1 MYDTIIIGAG
11 LAGLTAASLCAKR
24 GLKVAVIDKS
34 KDPGGTCGIFKRK
47 HVTFDQ
53 GSAML
58 YGFGEKGFNAHRF
71 VMNCLEEPI
80 DIIRHD
86 LLYCVNFDGKR
97 IHFYADIDRFTDELS
112 SFFPSEKENIKRFYR
127 DMNTIYRHV
136 LIENPLYA
144 SADEISAAQGFKIV
158 LRHPLSFAR
167 FLTFLNISAEKLL
180 SRYFTDP
187 EIFKFFDKLTST
199 YCYATVKEAPAVLAA
214 IMFVDNHEG
223 GSYYPAGST
232 LFLPGKLEKVI
243 EENGGDMF
251 PGKEVISILFN
262 KGKPSGV
269 KLNDSTKLYAKN
281 IIYSGTVWNLYGKL
295 IERPFASTKRIC
307 WAQRQIPTYPSV
319 VMYAVVE
326 KSVITQDTAPVE
338 MLVGNP
344 NEIDESE
351 ITVYILSLD
360 DRTLCAEDEHTL
372 VVIGPTFEKWDRLKR
387 EEYLELK
394 KKNRHGFRKCLNG
407 AFRE

>member
-11 LAGLTAASLCAKR
+11 LSGLTAASLCAKR

-34 KDPGGTCGIFKRK
+34 QHPGGTCGSFKRK

-180 SRYFTDP
+180 
-187 EIFKFFDKLTST
+187 
-199 YCYATVKEAPAVLAA
+199 
-214 IMFVDNHEG
+214 
-223 GSYYPAGST
+223 
-232 LFLPGKLEKVI
+232 
-243 EENGGDMF
+243 
-251 PGKEVISILFN
+251 
-262 KGKPSGV
+262 
-269 KLNDSTKLYAKN
+269 
-281 IIYSGTVWNLYGKL
+281 
-295 IERPFASTKRIC
+295 
-307 WAQRQIPTYPSV
+307 
-319 VMYAVVE
+319 
-326 KSVITQDTAPVE
+326 
-338 MLVGNP
+338 
-344 NEIDESE
+344 
-351 ITVYILSLD
+351 
-360 DRTLCAEDEHTL
+360 
-372 VVIGPTFEKWDRLKR
+372 
-387 EEYLELK
+387 
-394 KKNRHGFRKCLNG
+394 
-407 AFRE
+407 